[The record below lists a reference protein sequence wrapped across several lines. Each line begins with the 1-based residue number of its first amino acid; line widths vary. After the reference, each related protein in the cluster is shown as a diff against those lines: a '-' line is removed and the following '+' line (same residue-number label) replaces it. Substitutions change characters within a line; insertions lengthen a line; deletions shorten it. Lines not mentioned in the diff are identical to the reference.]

1 MKLTLI
7 AVAGTVITLSF
18 SALAEDMPGMK
29 MDGMEGMQMKQDAKQ
44 APVAK
49 AEGTIKAI
57 NAEKHTV
64 TIAHGAV
71 PAVQWPPMTMAFS
84 VTDDQLTGPRLFPLK
99 NETVRVNVAG
109 TFCRAGFYPPL
120 VHENHISVT
129 QQDGPLLAR
138 KLPGIANNRYCQGQ
152 RKSVR

>member
-7 AVAGTVITLSF
+7 AVASTVFTLSL
-18 SALAEDMPGMK
+18 SAHAEDMPGMK
-29 MDGMEGMQMKQDAKQ
+29 MDGMQGMQMKQETTQ

-57 NAEKHTV
+57 NSEKHTV

-84 VTDDQLTGPRLFPLK
+84 VTDDQLTGLM
-99 NETVRVNVAG
+99 AG
-109 TFCRAGFYPPL
+109 DCVSFSFLLEGGRATI
-120 VHENHISVT
+120 VSI
-129 QQDGPLLAR
+129 
-138 KLPGIANNRYCQGQ
+138 K
-152 RKSVR
+152 K